1 MTLKLYSFF
10 HLNLAYSAIEQE
22 SRSEVIKNCY
32 WPLLELAKNKN
43 MPFGIE
49 LSGYTLESILKLDP
63 EWVDELAQLVNE
75 GPCELIGSG
84 YSQIIGPLI
93 PHQVTSANLN
103 IGNSVYKRLL
113 GVKPLTAL
121 LNEQAFSSG
130 LVNLYRNAG
139 YENVIMEWNNP
150 AKEHPEWNQEWRY
163 FAQRAKG
170 TGSGEINLI
179 WNKSISFQ
187 KFQRYAH
194 GEIELQD
201 ILKYVKGHQSSS
213 VRAFPLYGND
223 VEIFDFRPGRYMTET
238 RIQQEGEW
246 DRINKLYSVL
256 ELESDIEFI
265 LPSEVLKIINLPD
278 SGNLLNLSSA
288 SQPIPVKKQ
297 DKYNVVRWA
306 VTGRDDLDINTRCWR
321 LFTKIT
327 ESELSTEDDWKELC
341 YLWSS
346 DFRTHIT
353 EKRWGEYLE
362 RLNTFEKKW
371 STVDKKLDTKLETV
385 RKSIENLGK
394 IKVER
399 FGNILKIIGERLIV
413 HLNCM
418 RGLSL
423 ESFTDVTL
431 SENRLLGTLQHG
443 YFDDIGWGADFYSGH
458 LIFESP
464 GQHKITDLVPIEPE
478 ISHTRNEL
486 RISGIIQTSMGL
498 IEKEWLIDDKN
509 GSLKLFLRFNWPK
522 AVVGSLRLA
531 NITLIPESFDTQS
544 LNYET
549 QNGGTEMEKFQL
561 NSNFDHGKPVSF
573 LVSAN
578 QALGMTSGSVELGD
592 NQYGIL
598 LKCDMNQSAL
608 VGLFTHQKIQD
619 SHLTR
624 LALSAREIDD
634 TSKPNP
640 IGLLNVELEFSAFRR
655 NSAK

>member
-22 SRSEVIKNCY
+22 SRAQVIKNCY

-43 MPFGIE
+43 LPFGIE

-84 YSQIIGPLI
+84 YSQIIGPLV

-170 TGSGEINLI
+170 TDSGEINLI

-306 VTGRDDLDINTRCWR
+306 VTGRDDLNINTRCWR

-399 FGNILKIIGERLIV
+399 FGNILKITGERLIV

-486 RISGIIQTSMGL
+486 LISGIIQTSMGL
-498 IEKEWLIDDKN
+498 IEKEWLIDDKK
-509 GSLKLFLRFNWPK
+509 GSIKLFLRFNWPK

>member
-22 SRSEVIKNCY
+22 SRAQVIKNCY

-43 MPFGIE
+43 LPFGIE
-49 LSGYTLESILKLDP
+49 LSGYTLESILKIDP
-63 EWVDELAQLVNE
+63 EWIDELSQLVNE

-84 YSQIIGPLI
+84 YSQIIGSLV
-93 PHQVTSANLN
+93 PHQVTSANLK

-113 GVKPLTAL
+113 GVQPLTAL

-130 LVNLYRNAG
+130 LVNLYINAG

-163 FAQRAKG
+163 FAQRAKA
-170 TGSGEINLI
+170 TNSGEINLI

-201 ILKYVKGHQSSS
+201 ILKYVVGHQSSS

-223 VEIFDFRPGRYMTET
+223 VEIFDFRPGRYMTEAS
-238 RIQQEGEW
+238 IQQEGEW
-246 DRINKLYSVL
+246 DRINKLYSAL

-265 LPSEVLKIINLPD
+265 LPSEVLKISNLPE

-297 DKYNVVRWA
+297 DKYNIVRWA

-327 ESELSTEDDWKELC
+327 ESELSTDDDWKELC

-371 STVDKKLDTKLETV
+371 STDDKKLGTKLETV
-385 RKSIENLGK
+385 SKSIKNLGK

-399 FGNILKIIGERLIV
+399 FGNILKITGERLIV
-413 HLNCM
+413 NLNCM

-423 ESFTDVTL
+423 ESFIDLTISDK
-431 SENRLLGTLQHG
+431 RLFGTLQHG
-443 YFDDIGWGADFYSGH
+443 YFDDIRWGADFYSGH
-458 LIFESP
+458 LVFESP
-464 GQHKITDLVPIEPE
+464 GQHKITDLVPIEPK
-478 ISHTRNEL
+478 ISHTGNEL
-486 RISGIIQTSMGL
+486 LISGNVQTSMGF
-498 IEKEWLIDDKN
+498 IEKEWVIDDKN
-509 GSLKLFLRFNWPK
+509 GSLKLFFRFNWPK
-522 AVVGSLRLA
+522 AVVASLRLG

-549 QNGGTEMEKFQL
+549 QNGGTEIEKFQL
-561 NSNFDHGKPVSF
+561 SSNFDHGKPVSF

-598 LKCDMNQSAL
+598 VKCDMNQAAL
-608 VGLFTHQKIQD
+608 VGLVTHQKIQD

-624 LALSAREIDD
+624 LAFSAREMDD
-634 TSKPNP
+634 TSKPSP
-640 IGLLNVELEFSAFRR
+640 IGLLNVELEFSAFQR
-655 NSAK
+655 NTSK

>member
-201 ILKYVKGHQSSS
+201 ILKYVKGHQSTS

-238 RIQQEGEW
+238 RIQQEGES
-246 DRINKLYSVL
+246 DRIYKLYSVL
-256 ELESDIEFI
+256 DLESDIEFI

-278 SGNLLNLSSA
+278 
-288 SQPIPVKKQ
+288 
-297 DKYNVVRWA
+297 
-306 VTGRDDLDINTRCWR
+306 
-321 LFTKIT
+321 
-327 ESELSTEDDWKELC
+327 
-341 YLWSS
+341 
-346 DFRTHIT
+346 
-353 EKRWGEYLE
+353 
-362 RLNTFEKKW
+362 
-371 STVDKKLDTKLETV
+371 
-385 RKSIENLGK
+385 
-394 IKVER
+394 
-399 FGNILKIIGERLIV
+399 
-413 HLNCM
+413 
-418 RGLSL
+418 
-423 ESFTDVTL
+423 
-431 SENRLLGTLQHG
+431 
-443 YFDDIGWGADFYSGH
+443 
-458 LIFESP
+458 
-464 GQHKITDLVPIEPE
+464 
-478 ISHTRNEL
+478 
-486 RISGIIQTSMGL
+486 
-498 IEKEWLIDDKN
+498 
-509 GSLKLFLRFNWPK
+509 
-522 AVVGSLRLA
+522 
-531 NITLIPESFDTQS
+531 
-544 LNYET
+544 
-549 QNGGTEMEKFQL
+549 
-561 NSNFDHGKPVSF
+561 
-573 LVSAN
+573 
-578 QALGMTSGSVELGD
+578 
-592 NQYGIL
+592 
-598 LKCDMNQSAL
+598 
-608 VGLFTHQKIQD
+608 
-619 SHLTR
+619 
-624 LALSAREIDD
+624 
-634 TSKPNP
+634 
-640 IGLLNVELEFSAFRR
+640 
-655 NSAK
+655 

>member
-170 TGSGEINLI
+170 TDSGEINLI

-246 DRINKLYSVL
+246 DRINKLYSAL

-306 VTGRDDLDINTRCWR
+306 VTGRDDLGINTRCWR

-362 RLNTFEKKW
+362 RLNTFEKKR
-371 STVDKKLDTKLETV
+371 STVDNKLDTKLETV

>member
-246 DRINKLYSVL
+246 DRINKLYSAL

-288 SQPIPVKKQ
+288 SQPIPV
-297 DKYNVVRWA
+297 
-306 VTGRDDLDINTRCWR
+306 
-321 LFTKIT
+321 KIT

-394 IKVER
+394 TKVER
-399 FGNILKIIGERLIV
+399 FGNILKITGERLIV

-423 ESFTDVTL
+423 ESFIDVTL

-522 AVVGSLRLA
+522 TVVGSLRLA

-640 IGLLNVELEFSAFRR
+640 IGLLNVELEFSAFQR

>member
-22 SRSEVIKNCY
+22 SRAQVIKNCY
-32 WPLLELAKNKN
+32 WPLLDLAKNKN
-43 MPFGIE
+43 LPFGIE
-49 LSGYTLESILKLDP
+49 LSGYTLESILKIDP

-84 YSQIIGPLI
+84 YSQIIGPLV
-93 PHQVTSANLN
+93 PHQVTSVNLN

-113 GVKPLTAL
+113 GAQPLTAL

-163 FAQRAKG
+163 FAQRAKA
-170 TGSGEINLI
+170 TDSGEINLI

-201 ILKYVKGHQSSS
+201 ILNYVKGHQSSS

-238 RIQQEGEW
+238 SIQQEGEW
-246 DRINKLYSVL
+246 DRINKLYSAL

-306 VTGRDDLDINTRCWR
+306 VTGRDDLGINTRCWR
-321 LFTKIT
+321 LLSKIE
-327 ESELSTEDDWKELC
+327 ESKLSTEDDWKELC

-353 EKRWGEYLE
+353 EKRWGDYLE
-362 RLNTFEKKW
+362 RLSTFEKHW
-371 STVDKKLDTKLETV
+371 ATEDKKFYTKLDTIRKTIENTSSIKLE
-385 RKSIENLGK
+385 RLGH
-394 IKVER
+394 
-399 FGNILKIIGERLIV
+399 NLKITGERLIV
-413 HLNCM
+413 NLNCM

-423 ESFTDVTL
+423 ESFIDVTL
-431 SENRLLGTLQHG
+431 SENPLFGTLQHG
-443 YFDDIGWGADFYSGH
+443 YFDDIRWGADFYSGH
-458 LIFESP
+458 LVFESP
-464 GQHKITDLVPIEPE
+464 GQHKITDLIPVEPE
-478 ISHTRNEL
+478 ISQIGDKL
-486 RISGIIQTSMGL
+486 LISGNIQTSMGL
-498 IEKEWLIDDKN
+498 IEKGWIIDDEN
-509 GSLKLFLRFNWPK
+509 GSIKLFLKFNWTS
-522 AVVGSLRLA
+522 AVIGSLRLA
-531 NITLIPESFDTQS
+531 GITLIPESFDIQS

-549 QNGGTEMEKFQL
+549 QNGGAEIEKFEL
-561 NSNFDHGKPVSF
+561 NSDFDHGKPVSF

-578 QALGMTSGSVELGD
+578 QALGMTSGSVEIGD
-592 NQYGIL
+592 NRYRIL
-598 LKCDMNQSAL
+598 LKCDMNKAAL

-624 LALSAREIDD
+624 LAFSAREMDD
-634 TSKPNP
+634 TSKPIP
-640 IGLLNVELEFSAFRR
+640 IGVLNVELEFSAFQR
-655 NSAK
+655 NTSK

>member
-22 SRSEVIKNCY
+22 SRAQVIKNCY

-43 MPFGIE
+43 LPFGIE
-49 LSGYTLESILKLDP
+49 LSGFTLESILKIDP

-84 YSQIIGPLI
+84 YSQIIGPLV
-93 PHQVTSANLN
+93 PHQVTSANLK

-113 GVKPLTAL
+113 GVQPLTAL

-163 FAQRAKG
+163 FAQRAKA
-170 TGSGEINLI
+170 THSGEINLI

-201 ILKYVKGHQSSS
+201 ILKYVKGHQSTS

-265 LPSEVLKIINLPD
+265 LPSEVLKISNLPE
-278 SGNLLNLSSA
+278 SRNLLNLSSA
-288 SQPIPVKKQ
+288 PQPIPVKKQ
-297 DKYNVVRWA
+297 DKYNIVRWA

-321 LFTKIT
+321 LFTKIA
-327 ESELSTEDDWKELC
+327 ESRLSTDDDWKELC

-371 STVDKKLDTKLETV
+371 STDDKNLGTKLETAS
-385 RKSIENLGK
+385 KSIENPGK

-399 FGNILKIIGERLIV
+399 FGNILKITGERLIV
-413 HLNCM
+413 NLNCM

-423 ESFTDVTL
+423 ESFIDVTI
-431 SENRLLGTLQHG
+431 SDKRLFGTLQHG
-443 YFDDIGWGADFYSGH
+443 YFDNIRWGADFYSGH
-458 LIFESP
+458 LVFESP

-486 RISGIIQTSMGL
+486 RISGNIQTFMGP
-498 IEKEWLIDDKN
+498 IEKVWVLDDKN
-509 GSLKLFLRFNWPK
+509 GSIKLFFRFNWPK
-522 AVVGSLRLA
+522 AVVGSLRLG

-561 NSNFDHGKPVSF
+561 SSDFDHGKPVSF

-578 QALGMTSGSVELGD
+578 QALGMTSGSVKIGD
-592 NQYGIL
+592 NRYGIL
-598 LKCDMNQSAL
+598 LKCDMNKVAL
-608 VGLFTHQKIQD
+608 VGLVTHQKIQD

-624 LALSAREIDD
+624 LAFSAREMDD
-634 TSKPNP
+634 TSKPSP
-640 IGLLNVELEFSAFRR
+640 IGLLNVELEFSAFQRDT
-655 NSAK
+655 SK